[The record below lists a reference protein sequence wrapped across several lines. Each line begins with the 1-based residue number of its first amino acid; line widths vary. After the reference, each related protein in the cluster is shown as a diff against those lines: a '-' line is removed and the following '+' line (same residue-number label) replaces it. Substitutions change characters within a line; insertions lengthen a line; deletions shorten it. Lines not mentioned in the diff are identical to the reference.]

1 MFVVEHPILPTHSPS
16 MTERPWRF
24 VCFEL
29 ISIVSILDEK
39 VKMSVDMHVNDDGSI
54 VYDIMMKIL

>member
-1 MFVVEHPILPTHSPS
+1 
-16 MTERPWRF
+16 
-24 VCFEL
+24 
-29 ISIVSILDEK
+29 VSILDEK